1 MATSAQYT
9 AQPILE
15 IAQLTTGDGSRTA
28 PTNAVEITAGPN
40 ATAGAGVGKRI
51 TKVTCHAA
59 GNTVNGMIRFFVSTD
74 NGTNKRLILEKP
86 KPNVTPSS
94 SVSAVRIEVAELV
107 GMMLPG
113 GTANKLYATTSD
125 TETWNVI
132 VESALL

>member
-15 IAQLTTGDGSRTA
+15 YSQLTTGDGSRTA

-40 ATAGAGVGKRI
+40 ATAGAGVGRRI
-51 TKVTCHAA
+51 TKVTCHAT
-59 GNTVNGMIRFFVSTD
+59 GNTVNGMLRFFVSLD
-74 NGTNKRLILEKP
+74 NGTTKRLILEKP

>member
-15 IAQLTTGDGSRTA
+15 YSQLTTGDASRTA

-51 TKVTCHAA
+51 TKVTCHAT
-59 GNTVNGMIRFFVSTD
+59 GNTVNGMLRFFVSLD
-74 NGTNKRLILEKP
+74 NGTTKRLILEKP

-113 GTANKLYATTSD
+113 GTANKLFATTSD